1 MATRKKSTQKAPA
14 SNHTSPTSEQ
24 EEEEAEQAEQEE
36 NDELGGKYM
45 HQPCGILSEAYHL

>member
-1 MATRKKSTQKAPA
+1 MATRKKSTRKAPA
-14 SNHTSPTSEQ
+14 SDHTSPTSEQ
-24 EEEEAEQAEQEE
+24 EEEGAEQAEQEE